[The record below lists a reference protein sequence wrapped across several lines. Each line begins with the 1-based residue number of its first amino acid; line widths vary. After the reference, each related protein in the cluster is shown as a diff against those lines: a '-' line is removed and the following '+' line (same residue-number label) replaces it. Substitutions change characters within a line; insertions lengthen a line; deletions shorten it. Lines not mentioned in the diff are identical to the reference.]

1 MICYSRKFR
10 LKWPWEQDR
19 QMAVFNRSSS
29 LIQVTPQPERFKM
42 TTRVGL
48 SDVADGGWCLSH
60 LPGWGCFIFHYCSSS
75 HSKRV
80 LKRLYA
86 SASHSLGFNFTVQYL
101 TVSLKY

>member
-1 MICYSRKFR
+1 MIY
-10 LKWPWEQDR
+10 
-19 QMAVFNRSSS
+19 VFLSFASLRSSS

-60 LPGWGCFIFHYCSSS
+60 LPGWGCFISHYCSSS
-75 HSKRV
+75 HSKQV